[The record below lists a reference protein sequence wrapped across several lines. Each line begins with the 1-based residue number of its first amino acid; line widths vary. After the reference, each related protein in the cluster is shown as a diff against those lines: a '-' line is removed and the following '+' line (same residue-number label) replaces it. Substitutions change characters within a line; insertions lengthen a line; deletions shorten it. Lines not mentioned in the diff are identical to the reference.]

1 MEYGDAVGLWLN
13 IPRARHQD
21 AFVGSIGDQ
30 IAKSSGPL
38 DDAYGDA
45 LALTDGEAMELIF
58 QINAERKAN
67 RIINKD

>member
-1 MEYGDAVGLWLN
+1 
-13 IPRARHQD
+13 
-21 AFVGSIGDQ
+21 VGSIGGQ

-38 DDAYGDA
+38 DDASGDA

-67 RIINKD
+67 RIINKEQ